1 MPWRW
6 VQAFPRPPPLAFP
19 GSDLV
24 SGSSWGVGGGKGQGR
39 GPATQIPCYMDL
51 TPVGM
56 SHARTPPLMAPL
68 PSWKEFW
75 SCQKSSVQVLAML
88 LGAARPWANFFP
100 TRNLSFFIYDLRKT
114 TSSDLDFAGLSWQL
128 S

>member
-1 MPWRW
+1 
-6 VQAFPRPPPLAFP
+6 
-19 GSDLV
+19 
-24 SGSSWGVGGGKGQGR
+24 
-39 GPATQIPCYMDL
+39 
-51 TPVGM
+51 
-56 SHARTPPLMAPL
+56 
-68 PSWKEFW
+68 
-75 SCQKSSVQVLAML
+75 ML